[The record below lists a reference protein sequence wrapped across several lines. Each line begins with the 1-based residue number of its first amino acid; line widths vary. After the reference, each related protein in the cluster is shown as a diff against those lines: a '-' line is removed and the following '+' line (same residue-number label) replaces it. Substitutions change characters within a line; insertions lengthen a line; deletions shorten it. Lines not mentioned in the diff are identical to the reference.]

1 VGHTRSALIVASY
14 DYENPGLRRLR
25 APARDADALAGV
37 LRHPDIG
44 GFEVRTILNE
54 PEYVISEAVEE
65 FFADRT
71 PDDLLLLY
79 FSCHGVKD
87 DDGQLYFAASNT
99 KPSRLGATAVAAEFV
114 NRCMSRSRSRRVVLL
129 LDCCYAGAFE
139 RGMVARAGT
148 GMDIQERFGGR
159 GRAVITAS
167 SAMEY
172 AFEGDELADSHDL
185 KPSVFTSALVE
196 GLETGEADR
205 DEDGNVGL
213 DELYEYVYGK
223 VRQVTPSQ
231 TPGKWTFGV
240 EGDLYIARRNRPV
253 TKPAPLPPELQ
264 QAIDHPLPSV
274 RLAAVHELE
283 GFLSAKH
290 AGLAL
295 AARLALEGLAR
306 DDSRAVSAAAE
317 GVLARSALESP
328 VKLEA
333 GPATDETPSPT
344 LPARGR
350 EVFRDR
356 QSATPQRDG
365 RSLIRQ
371 RQWWLGVGAL
381 IGLNVVVTL
390 LVVGVMTSTWY
401 QFLPPE
407 YLPNDLPLIVI
418 ASLTAAVWS
427 VAYAATEATSGQST
441 KSAWRRGVLPQR
453 LEASYRDLLGTRSLR
468 QFLRALIATPPVN
481 VVLLFALCLV
491 VAALAQQY
499 LGGSSAREYLF
510 VLLSLLLNGAA
521 LSAVFRPNRETG

>member
-25 APARDADALAGV
+25 APARDAEALAGV

-44 GFEVRTILNE
+44 GFEVRTILNQ

-79 FSCHGVKD
+79 FSCHGIKD

-99 KPSRLGATAVAAEFV
+99 KPSRLGATAVASEFV

-172 AFEGDELADSHDL
+172 AFEGDELADGHDL
-185 KPSVFTSALVE
+185 KPSVFTSALVQ
-196 GLETGEADR
+196 GLETGDADR

-223 VRQVTPSQ
+223 VREVTPSQ

-253 TKPAPLPPELQ
+253 TKPAALPPELQ
-264 QAIDHPLPSV
+264 QAIDHPLPGV
-274 RLAAVHELE
+274 RLAAVQELE
-283 GFLSAKH
+283 GILRTRH

-295 AARLALEGLAR
+295 AARLALEGLVR
-306 DDSRAVSAAAE
+306 DDSRNVSAAAE
-317 GVLARSALESP
+317 GVLARSALEPP
-328 VKLEA
+328 VQHQA
-333 GPATDETPSPT
+333 RPATDETPSPT
-344 LPARGR
+344 LPPRGR
-350 EVFRDR
+350 EI
-356 QSATPQRDG
+356 S
-365 RSLIRQ
+365 IRQ
-371 RQWWLGVGAL
+371 WQWWLGVGAL
-381 IGLNVVVTL
+381 VGLNVVVTL
-390 LVVGVMTSTWY
+390 LVVGVITSTWY

-418 ASLTAAVWS
+418 ASLTAAAWS

-441 KSAWRRGVLPQR
+441 KSAWRHGLLPQS

-510 VLLSLLLNGAA
+510 VLVSLLLNGAA

>member
-1 VGHTRSALIVASY
+1 
-14 DYENPGLRRLR
+14 
-25 APARDADALAGV
+25 
-37 LRHPDIG
+37 
-44 GFEVRTILNE
+44 VRTILNE

-79 FSCHGVKD
+79 FSCHGIKD

-99 KPSRLGATAVAAEFV
+99 KPSRLGATAVASEFV

-172 AFEGDELADSHDL
+172 AFEGDELADSPDL

-196 GLETGEADR
+196 GLQTGEADR

-223 VRQVTPSQ
+223 VRQVTPNQ

-274 RLAAVHELE
+274 RVAAVHELE
-283 GFLSAKH
+283 GFLRARH

-306 DDSRAVSAAAE
+306 DDSRNVSSAAE

-328 VKLEA
+328 VEHEA
-333 GPATDETPSPT
+333 GSAIDAPRSPIRT
-344 LPARGR
+344 
-350 EVFRDR
+350 EDVDR
-356 QSATPQRDG
+356 QAAPPRRGD
-365 RSLIRQ
+365 RSLTRQ
-371 RQWWLGVGAL
+371 RQWWLGFGAL
-381 IGLNVVVTL
+381 VGLNVLATL
-390 LVVGVMTSTWY
+390 LVLWGLTNTWY
-401 QFLPPE
+401 QFLSPE
-407 YLPNDLPLIVI
+407 YLPNDVPLIVI
-418 ASLTAAVWS
+418 AVLTAAKRRRAHSCVPAQSQHTASLEISTSLAS
-427 VAYAATEATSGQST
+427 VNCG
-441 KSAWRRGVLPQR
+441 
-453 LEASYRDLLGTRSLR
+453 
-468 QFLRALIATPPVN
+468 
-481 VVLLFALCLV
+481 
-491 VAALAQQY
+491 
-499 LGGSSAREYLF
+499 
-510 VLLSLLLNGAA
+510 
-521 LSAVFRPNRETG
+521 RETRY

>member
-1 VGHTRSALIVASY
+1 
-14 DYENPGLRRLR
+14 
-25 APARDADALAGV
+25 LAGV
-37 LRHPDIG
+37 LRNPDIG

-71 PDDLLLLY
+71 PDDVLLMY

-139 RGMVARAGT
+139 RGMVPRAGT

-172 AFEGDELADSHDL
+172 AFEGDELADTHEL

-223 VRQVTPSQ
+223 VRQVTPNQ

-264 QAIDHPLPSV
+264 QAIDHPLPGV
-274 RLAAVHELE
+274 RAAAVHELE
-283 GFLSAKH
+283 GFLRSKH

-295 AARLALEGLAR
+295 AARLALEGLAG
-306 DDSRAVSAAAE
+306 DDSRIVSAAAE
-317 GVLARSALESP
+317 GVLAQSALESP
-328 VKLEA
+328 VENVA
-333 GPATDETPSPT
+333 APPTDASRSPIRT
-344 LPARGR
+344 HS
-350 EVFRDR
+350 VDR
-356 QSATPQRDG
+356 QAARLQRDD
-365 RSLIRQ
+365 RSLTRR
-371 RQWWLGVGAL
+371 RQWWLGLGAL
-381 IGLNVVVTL
+381 AGLNVLVTL
-390 LVVGVMTSTWY
+390 LVLWGLTNTWY
-401 QFLPPE
+401 QFLSAE
-407 YLPNDLPLIVI
+407 YLPNDLPLIAI
-418 ASLTAAVWS
+418 ASLTAAAWGI
-427 VAYAATEATSGQST
+427 AYAATEATSGQST
-441 KSAWRRGVLPQR
+441 SSAWRRGVLPQR
-453 LEASYRDLLGTRSLR
+453 LEASYGDLLGPARVR
-468 QFLRALIATPPVN
+468 QFLRALFATPPVN
-481 VVLLFALCLV
+481 VLLLIALGLV
-491 VAALAQQY
+491 VAALAYKY
-499 LGGSSAREYLF
+499 LGGSGARDYLF
-510 VLLSLLLNGAA
+510 ILVSLLLNGVA
-521 LSAVFRPNRETG
+521 LTATFRPKSGVGQTTGKETDELKSRHRA

>member
-1 VGHTRSALIVASY
+1 
-14 DYENPGLRRLR
+14 
-25 APARDADALAGV
+25 
-37 LRHPDIG
+37 
-44 GFEVRTILNE
+44 VRTILNE

-71 PDDLLLLY
+71 PDDVLLLY

-172 AFEGDELADSHDL
+172 AFEGDELADTHDL

-223 VRQVTPSQ
+223 VRQVTPNQ

-274 RLAAVHELE
+274 RVAAVHELE
-283 GFLSAKH
+283 GFLRSKH

-295 AARLALEGLAR
+295 AARLALEGLAG

-317 GVLARSALESP
+317 GVLAQSALKSP
-328 VKLEA
+328 VENVA
-333 GPATDETPSPT
+333 APPTDASLSPIRT
-344 LPARGR
+344 HG
-350 EVFRDR
+350 VDR
-356 QSATPQRDG
+356 QAAPLQRDD
-365 RSLIRQ
+365 RSLTR
-371 RQWWLGVGAL
+371 RPQWWLGLGAL
-381 IGLNVVVTL
+381 AGLNVLVTL
-390 LVVGVMTSTWY
+390 LVLWGLTSTWY
-401 QFLPPE
+401 QFLSPE
-407 YLPNDLPLIVI
+407 YLPNDLPLIAI
-418 ASLTAAVWS
+418 ASLTAAAWGI
-427 VAYAATEATSGQST
+427 AYAATEPTSGQST
-441 KSAWRRGVLPQR
+441 RSAWRRGVLPQR
-453 LEASYRDLLGTRSLR
+453 LEASYGDLLGPAGVR
-468 QFLRALIATPPVN
+468 QFLRALFATPPVN
-481 VVLLFALCLV
+481 VLLLIALGLV
-491 VAALAQQY
+491 VATLAYKY
-499 LGGSSAREYLF
+499 LGGSGARDYLF
-510 VLLSLLLNGAA
+510 ILGSLLLNGVA
-521 LSAVFRPNRETG
+521 LTAVFRPKSGVGHTTGKETDEPKSRHRT